1 MWEAYSKG
9 KLPYESS
16 ITNNEVLQRKLKG
29 EELPKPSMCND
40 HMWSVIKHCW
50 YSQPEPRFSF
60 EQMKILLSQINL
72 EYVKLTLLLILSL
85 IYRNIRHIHCQICD
99 DLILDSE
106 MANHIG

>member
-50 YSQPEPRFSF
+50 YSQPEP
-60 EQMKILLSQINL
+60 
-72 EYVKLTLLLILSL
+72 
-85 IYRNIRHIHCQICD
+85 
-99 DLILDSE
+99 
-106 MANHIG
+106 